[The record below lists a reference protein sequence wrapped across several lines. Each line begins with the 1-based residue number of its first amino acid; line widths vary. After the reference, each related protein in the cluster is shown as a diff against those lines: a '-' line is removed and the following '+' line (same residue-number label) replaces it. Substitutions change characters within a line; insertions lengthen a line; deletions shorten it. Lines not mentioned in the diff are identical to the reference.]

1 MLLSIE
7 NLVLLCLGFFIV
19 AALYSSVGF
28 GGGSSYL
35 ALLTLVLASFFSIRS
50 IALICNLTVV
60 SGSTFLYFKNGHAS
74 LKDFLPFVITS
85 IPMAFIGASFRLGE
99 NVFFIILG
107 CSLIVSAIF
116 LAWQTISKT
125 EGSIRSKSY
134 PKYLS
139 YFLGGGIG
147 LLSGLVGIGGGIFLA
162 PVLNHMKWNSS
173 LKIAALAS
181 FFILVNS
188 LSGLG
193 GLLVNDTLELP
204 WVEATALVITVFL
217 GGQLGIRI
225 SLKRLSPT
233 GIKRIT
239 ALLVFVVGV
248 RVLLVNGLQVL

>member
-1 MLLSIE
+1 
-7 NLVLLCLGFFIV
+7 
-19 AALYSSVGF
+19 
-28 GGGSSYL
+28 
-35 ALLTLVLASFFSIRS
+35 
-50 IALICNLTVV
+50 
-60 SGSTFLYFKNGHAS
+60 
-74 LKDFLPFVITS
+74 
-85 IPMAFIGASFRLGE
+85 
-99 NVFFIILG
+99 
-107 CSLIVSAIF
+107 
-116 LAWQTISKT
+116 
-125 EGSIRSKSY
+125 
-134 PKYLS
+134 
-139 YFLGGGIG
+139 
-147 LLSGLVGIGGGIFLA
+147 
-162 PVLNHMKWNSS
+162 MKWKSS